1 MIQAAQRLKTELA
14 GQVEALK
21 KEREELDHRET
32 QLASVSNIMCCE
44 YFLTVSLITCIY
56 FQERLAF
63 AREHREFEE
72 SQCAHSTSLYHHTK
86 PILTSQS
93 TNIEYTCTCI
103 LI

>member
-21 KEREELDHRET
+21 KDREVLDHRET
-32 QLASVSNIMCCE
+32 QLASVSIACCE
-44 YFLTVSLITCIY
+44 FPCCELDNML

-72 SQCAHSTSLYHHTK
+72 SQCAHSTSSHHHTK
-86 PILTSQS
+86 PILTSRS
-93 TNIEYTCTCI
+93 TNIEYARTCI

>member
-32 QLASVSNIMCCE
+32 ELASVSIVCCE
-44 YFLTVSLITCIY
+44 FSCCKFDNMF

-72 SQCAHSTSLYHHTK
+72 SQCAHSTPSYHHTK

-93 TNIEYTCTCI
+93 TNIKYTCMCI